1 MLRYYETQSKA
12 LNNDMNGFKEFFQ
25 HCEQGY
31 SDNETIALY
40 LNSPNKRIIEI
51 STITG
56 KSIGE
61 LYRILHSNG
70 VKPNR
75 LRTNHHNV
83 IDFASSGM
91 SVQQVAELTGYTP
104 RNVRY
109 ILSKLTTE

>member
-1 MLRYYETQSKA
+1 ME
-12 LNNDMNGFKEFFQ
+12 GFKDFFR

-31 SDNETIALY
+31 SDDETITLY
-40 LNSPNKRIIEI
+40 LSSPDKRITEI
-51 STITG
+51 SAITG

-61 LYRILHSNG
+61 LYRILHNNG

-91 SVQQVAELTGYTP
+91 SIQQIAELTGYTP

-109 ILSKLTTE
+109 IISKLATE